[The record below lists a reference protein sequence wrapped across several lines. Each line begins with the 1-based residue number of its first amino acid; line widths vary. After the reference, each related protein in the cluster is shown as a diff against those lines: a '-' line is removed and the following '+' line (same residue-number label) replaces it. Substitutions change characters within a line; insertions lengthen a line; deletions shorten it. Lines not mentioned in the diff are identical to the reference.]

1 MKTLINNCSE
11 IIISIFLS
19 GICLTTYGQNLPNVQ
34 PAGVRAPANIKIDGK
49 PGEWDKFEAYN
60 KNNNIYYT
68 VANDADYV
76 YLVVQATDWN
86 TIDKITYG
94 GITFIVKSADK
105 KSVVPPVEVT
115 YPVIPMRPGSSMSD
129 KLKKLGTSITETDL
143 AILNKLVIM
152 NDIHVLGLK
161 EFPDPTLSI
170 YNDVGIKAAGL
181 IDMKR
186 AYTIEFAIALKYLQ
200 PIIGDSGKLNYS
212 VRLNGMKQTPV
223 EFDPVAKNF
232 ITTTNPTLLGFSTPT
247 YFSGTYTLAN
257 K

>member
-1 MKTLINNCSE
+1 MKKIYLTVSVFILFILIVNSTNA
-11 IIISIFLS
+11 
-19 GICLTTYGQNLPNVQ
+19 QNLPNIQ
-34 PAGVRAPANIKIDGK
+34 PTGVRAPANIKIDGK

-105 KSVVPPVEVT
+105 KSVVPQVEVT
-115 YPVIPMRPGSSMSD
+115 YPVIAMRPGSSMSD
-129 KLKKLGTSITETDL
+129 KLKKLGTGITETDL
-143 AILNKLVIM
+143 SILNKLVII

-161 EFPDPTLSI
+161 EFPDPNLSI

-181 IDMKR
+181 VGMNR
-186 AYTIEFAIALKYLQ
+186 AYILEFAIALKYLQ
-200 PIIGDSGKLNYS
+200 PIIGDSGKLTYS
-212 VRLNGMKQTPV
+212 VRLNGMKEPFM
-223 EFDPVAKNF
+223 EFDPVSKRPV
-232 ITTTNPTLLGFSTPT
+232 TTTNPTLLDFATPT